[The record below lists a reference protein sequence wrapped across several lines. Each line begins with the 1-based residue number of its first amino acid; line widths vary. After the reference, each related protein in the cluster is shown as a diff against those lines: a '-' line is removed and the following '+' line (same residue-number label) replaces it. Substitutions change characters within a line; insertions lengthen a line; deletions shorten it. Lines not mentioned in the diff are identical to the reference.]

1 MSGFTNQFSLQ
12 QSILSEL
19 IALIKSGRYTSK
31 LGVPNATVL
40 IGHSFGSVLSHGI
53 ATTTP
58 DAVDAIILTGYS
70 NNATLL
76 EVPIIISAWQ
86 PRMANLARK
95 EWVTL
100 DAGYVTWVD
109 LFSNINT
116 SVLPYFINQH
126 LLSLTFYLLGSS
138 KFQAIHY
145 RRLNTP
151 NTTNSR
157 LALLKH
163 SPLHPPYSP
172 VRRSREQCWL

>member
-1 MSGFTNQFSLQ
+1 MIALALGNPRSMCLSNLPVFPPSPNVGVRMSGFTNQFSLQ

-19 IALIKSGRYTSK
+19 IALIKAGKYTSK
-31 LGVPNATVL
+31 LGIPKSTVL

-53 ATTTP
+53 ATATP
-58 DAVDAIILTGYS
+58 NAVDAIILTGYS

-95 EWVTL
+95 VWSTL

-116 SVLPYFINQH
+116 WVLPCFIQ
-126 LLSLTFYLLGSS
+126 
-138 KFQAIHY
+138 Q
-145 RRLNTP
+145 
-151 NTTNSR
+151 
-157 LALLKH
+157 
-163 SPLHPPYSP
+163 
-172 VRRSREQCWL
+172 